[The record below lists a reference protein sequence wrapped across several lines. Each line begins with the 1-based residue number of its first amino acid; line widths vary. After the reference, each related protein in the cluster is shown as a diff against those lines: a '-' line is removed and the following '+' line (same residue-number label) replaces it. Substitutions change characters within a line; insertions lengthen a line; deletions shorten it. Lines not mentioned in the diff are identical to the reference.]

1 MFFAKPGEYEPCR
14 MYSTGHMILL
24 TITLVTVMMLIQ
36 VTKNFDKD
44 RVKKII
50 KNTTILLWIMEIIKI
65 IFNLSIGH
73 GNNPN
78 HYVPLYY
85 CSIILYAGLFSS
97 YGKGLFKKIG
107 DIFISTGAIIGGAFF
122 LSTPNTS
129 LTMYPMFH
137 YISIQSF
144 VFHGAMVYLG
154 ILVNITGYVELK
166 FKDIRY
172 YAVLITIMSSVSY
185 VVNNILGTNF
195 MFISQNFPNT
205 PVEIIFNWA
214 GKYFT
219 IVMCL
224 LQIILP
230 FLIVY
235 TINKLVRVCI
245 IKIKEYSNLNNIGST
260 DGMDDTNS
268 EEELEKIKIE
278 V

>member
-1 MFFAKPGEYEPCR
+1 MFFAKPGEYEPCQ

-24 TITLVTVMMLIQ
+24 TITLVIVMMLIQ
-36 VTKNFDKD
+36 FTKNFDRN
-44 RVKKII
+44 RVKKVI

-73 GNNPN
+73 WNNPN
-78 HYVPLYY
+78 HYIPLYY

-107 DIFISTGAIIGGAFF
+107 DIFISTGAIIGGVFF

-154 ILVNITGYVELK
+154 ILVNITGYVDLK
-166 FKDIRY
+166 LKDIRY
-172 YAVLITIMSSVSY
+172 YAVLITIMSGISY
-185 VVNNILGTNF
+185 VVNNILETNF

-205 PVEIIFNWA
+205 PVEAIFNWA

-230 FLIVY
+230 FLIIY
-235 TINKLVRVCI
+235 TINKLIHNCI
-245 IKIKEYSNLNNIGST
+245 ATIKKYSKL
-260 DGMDDTNS
+260 DDIESPDCIEENSS
-268 EEELEKIKIE
+268 EEELEKLE

>member
-1 MFFAKPGEYEPCR
+1 MFFAKPGEYEPCQ

-24 TITLVTVMMLIQ
+24 TITLIVVMMLIQ
-36 VTKNFDKD
+36 FTKNSDKN

-50 KNTTILLWIMEIIKI
+50 KNTTILLWTMEIIKI
-65 IFNLSIGH
+65 IFNLAIGH
-73 GNNPN
+73 WNNPN
-78 HYVPLYY
+78 HYIPLYY

-97 YGKGLFKKIG
+97 YGENLFKKIG

-154 ILVNITGYVELK
+154 ILVNITGYVDLK
-166 FKDIRY
+166 LKDIRY
-172 YAVLITIMSSVSY
+172 YAVLITIMSGISY
-185 VVNNILGTNF
+185 VVNNILDTNF

-205 PVEIIFNWA
+205 PVEAIFNWA

-230 FLIVY
+230 FLIIY
-235 TINKLVRVCI
+235 TINKLIHICI
-245 IKIKEYSNLNNIGST
+245 ATIKKYSKL
-260 DGMDDTNS
+260 DDIESPDCIEENSS
-268 EEELEKIKIE
+268 EEELEKVE

>member
-1 MFFAKPGEYEPCR
+1 MFFAKPGEYEPCQ

-24 TITLVTVMMLIQ
+24 TITLIVVMMLIQ
-36 VTKNFDKD
+36 FTKNSDKN

-50 KNTTILLWIMEIIKI
+50 KNTTILLWTMEIIKI
-65 IFNLSIGH
+65 IFNLAIGH
-73 GNNPN
+73 WNNPN
-78 HYVPLYY
+78 HYIPLYY

-154 ILVNITGYVELK
+154 ILVNITGYVDLK
-166 FKDIRY
+166 LKDIRY
-172 YAVLITIMSSVSY
+172 YAVLITIMSGISY
-185 VVNNILGTNF
+185 VVNNILDTNF

-205 PVEIIFNWA
+205 PVEAIFNWA

-230 FLIVY
+230 FLIIY
-235 TINKLVRVCI
+235 TINKLIHICI
-245 IKIKEYSNLNNIGST
+245 ATIKKYSKL
-260 DGMDDTNS
+260 DDIESPDCIEENSS
-268 EEELEKIKIE
+268 EEELEKVE

>member
-1 MFFAKPGEYEPCR
+1 MFFAKPGEYEPCQ

-24 TITLVTVMMLIQ
+24 TITLIVVMMLIQ
-36 VTKNFDKD
+36 FTKNSDKN

-50 KNTTILLWIMEIIKI
+50 KNTTILLWTMEIIKI
-65 IFNLSIGH
+65 IFNLAIGH
-73 GNNPN
+73 WNNPN
-78 HYVPLYY
+78 HYIPLYY
-85 CSIILYAGLFSS
+85 CSIILYAGLFSA

-154 ILVNITGYVELK
+154 ILVNITGYVDLK
-166 FKDIRY
+166 LKDIRY
-172 YAVLITIMSSVSY
+172 YAVLITIMSGISY
-185 VVNNILGTNF
+185 VVNNILDTNF

-205 PVEIIFNWA
+205 PVEAIFNWA

-230 FLIVY
+230 FLIIY
-235 TINKLVRVCI
+235 TINKLIHICI
-245 IKIKEYSNLNNIGST
+245 ATVKKYSKL
-260 DGMDDTNS
+260 DDIESPDCIEENSS
-268 EEELEKIKIE
+268 EEELEKVE